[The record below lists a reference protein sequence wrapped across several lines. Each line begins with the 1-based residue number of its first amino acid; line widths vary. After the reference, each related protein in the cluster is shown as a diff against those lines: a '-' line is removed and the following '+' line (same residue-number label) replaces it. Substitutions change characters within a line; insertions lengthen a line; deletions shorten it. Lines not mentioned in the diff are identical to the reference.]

1 MGSLKTVGWV
11 GGDYLGPEKVSF
23 IKHRVQKSYLIYDQ
37 MASIDTLF
45 MATTS
50 ENPNCVF
57 LYSPYK
63 EYLPPPVW
71 RAVEKQKSHSQ
82 QHDRTIA
89 NCSFTDDLL
98 TLVTSRA

>member
-1 MGSLKTVGWV
+1 MGFRTHVGSLKTVGWV
-11 GGDYLGPEKVSF
+11 GGDYLGLEKVSF

-50 ENPNCVF
+50 ENSNCVF

-63 EYLPPPVW
+63 EYLPPSLESP
-71 RAVEKQKSHSQ
+71 RKAKESLA
-82 QHDRTIA
+82 TA
-89 NCSFTDDLL
+89 
-98 TLVTSRA
+98 